1 MKITRRADSG
11 ILRSY
16 TGSFG
21 DIVVDTSNNTLVLFT
36 GDVSGGHQL
45 ASESSLNVFKR
56 AQIVTPVDLDASPE
70 NSWISVDASASNN
83 FRVWAFTS
91 LHIALPNGL
100 NDGQVINYIIINQHD
115 GVSAPHTISFDYMF
129 DFGAAG
135 TPSQLPNGNS
145 KSLLSC
151 IWDDSSFTMLCS
163 WRPGSEYIPVAV

>member
-45 ASESSLNVFKR
+45 ASESSLNIFRR
-56 AQIVTPVDLDASPE
+56 AQIVTPVDLDASPG
-70 NSWISVDASASNN
+70 NNWISVDASASNN
-83 FRVWAFTS
+83 FRVHAFTN
-91 LHIALPNGL
+91 LYIAMPNGL
-100 NDGQVINYIIINQHD
+100 YDGQVINYIIINQHD
-115 GVSAPHTISFDYMF
+115 GESAPHTISFDPVF
-129 DFGAAG
+129 DFGAAEP
-135 TPSQLPNGNS
+135 PSQLPNGNS

-151 IWDDSSFTMLCS
+151 IWDESSYAMLCS
-163 WRPGSEYIPVAV
+163 WRPGREYVVVPV